1 MNGVMLPLP
10 YISRTQDVLMKVIK
24 DLQGVPDDLRGGVMT
39 IGNFDG
45 VHLAHQAIIKRVV
58 DDAKRGRQ
66 S

>member
-1 MNGVMLPLP
+1 
-10 YISRTQDVLMKVIK
+10 MKVIK

-66 S
+66 NRS